1 MTPQDTTYYTEL
13 EGLMQSRAFGSSI
26 EREEEKNILQAFL
39 KTRFW
44 PAERK
49 KALSLKMSETTLARL
64 KIRSK
69 EEDIPYQTLIGSV
82 MKKWLDGR
90 FTEKN

>member
-1 MTPQDTTYYTEL
+1 MTPQDTAYYTEL
-13 EGLMQSRAFGSSI
+13 EELMRSGAFGSSI
-26 EREEEKNILQAFL
+26 EKEDEKNILQAFL

-44 PAERK
+44 QVEKK